1 MLKKNKFDWVLFDT
15 AGRLQTNKQMIQEL
29 KRIKKIINPH
39 EITYVAVAMARQD
52 ITNVVSEFNLILKLT
67 GLIITK
73 IDMWWSIIYY
83 KFNKNSN

>member
-1 MLKKNKFDWVLFDT
+1 
-15 AGRLQTNKQMIQEL
+15 MIQEL

-39 EITYVAVAMARQD
+39 EIIYVVVAMARQD
-52 ITNVVSEFNLILKLT
+52 IINVVSEFNLILKLT